1 MQGLGDH
8 KMAASTPSRVMGIDP
23 GLSETG
29 WAVVESHSSESL
41 LASGVIRTA
50 SKTPLPERLRHI
62 HEQLTA
68 LIGTHRPA
76 SVAVEDMFFAGTAA
90 TIRGTLEARGV
101 ILLAASHARCPIA
114 EYHPRTVKLAL
125 TGSGGAAKPQ
135 VRRMV
140 ERLLRL
146 EKPPRPDDL
155 SDAIAIALCHL
166 RFTRRAKPR
175 LSS

>member
-1 MQGLGDH
+1 MSG
-8 KMAASTPSRVMGIDP
+8 ARVMGIDP

-29 WAVVESHSSESL
+29 WAVVESHPDEAL

-50 SKTPLPERLRHI
+50 ARTPLPERLRFI
-62 HEQLTA
+62 HEELSS
-68 LIGTHRPA
+68 LLGTHRPA
-76 SVAVEDMFFAGTAA
+76 SVAVEDMFFAGTAP

-101 ILLAASHARCPIA
+101 ILLAASHARCPIS

-125 TGSGGAAKPQ
+125 TGSGGAAKLQ

-146 EKPPRPDDL
+146 EKPPKPNDL

-166 RFTRRAKPR
+166 RFSRRKARGQGESPER
-175 LSS
+175 

>member
-1 MQGLGDH
+1 
-8 KMAASTPSRVMGIDP
+8 MGIDP

-29 WAVVESHSSESL
+29 WAVVESRPTEKL

-50 SKTPLPERLRHI
+50 AGTPLPERLRSI
-62 HEQLTA
+62 HEELSG

-76 SVAVEDMFFAGTAA
+76 SVAVEDMFFTGAAA

-101 ILLAASHARCPIA
+101 ILLAASSAALPIS

-125 TGSGGAAKPQ
+125 TGSGGAAKLQ

-146 EKPPRPDDL
+146 DKPPKPNDL

-166 RFTRRAKPR
+166 RFSRRKTREAGESPEQ
-175 LSS
+175 